1 MPPLIGY
8 AAASGL
14 LNWEAGVLYAILF
27 LWQFPHF
34 YAIAW
39 MYRDDYARA
48 GIRMLPV
55 VEPSNE
61 STSRRI
67 VWCSLVLI
75 PISLLPKYFDMVGHY
90 YVYGAVAVGLYYLL
104 RGRAR
109 FRMTA
114 RCRGPVRCC
123 SRAWFIFRC
132 FMASWCSTAF
142 ATSAVCGAL
151 VLAGCSGKPPLPAYG
166 VVPDFTLTDQNGAA
180 FQSTARLNKKVWVA
194 DFIFTNCPGPCP
206 RMSSQMHQVQA
217 ALDGNDAVRFVSF
230 TVDPAR
236 DTPPVLAA
244 YAKHFEAA
252 PGKVVFPHRHRKP
265 I

>member
-39 MYRDDYARA
+39 MYRDDYAKA

-61 STSRRI
+61 STARRI

-90 YVYGAVAVGLYYLL
+90 YVYGAVAVGLYLLL

-109 FRMTA
+109 
-114 RCRGPVRCC
+114 
-123 SRAWFIFRC
+123 
-132 FMASWCSTAF
+132 
-142 ATSAVCGAL
+142 L
-151 VLAGCSGKPPLPAYG
+151 L
-166 VVPDFTLTDQNGAA
+166 
-180 FQSTARLNKKVWVA
+180 
-194 DFIFTNCPGPCP
+194 
-206 RMSSQMHQVQA
+206 
-217 ALDGNDAVRFVSF
+217 
-230 TVDPAR
+230 
-236 DTPPVLAA
+236 
-244 YAKHFEAA
+244 
-252 PGKVVFPHRHRKP
+252 
-265 I
+265 